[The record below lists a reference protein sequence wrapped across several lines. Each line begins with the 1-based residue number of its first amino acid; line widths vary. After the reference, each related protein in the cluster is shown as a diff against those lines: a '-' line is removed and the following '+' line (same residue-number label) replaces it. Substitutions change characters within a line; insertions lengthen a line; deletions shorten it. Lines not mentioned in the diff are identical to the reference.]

1 MERPLI
7 TRRKAL
13 ATIGLLAAAA
23 AASPAFAAGKTV
35 DDSDLVL
42 GDRDAPVTIIEY
54 SSLTCPHCA
63 NFHLNILP
71 DLKARYIDTGK
82 ARLVYRDFPFDR
94 AALLAA
100 ALAHCAGPDRYFDFL
115 SVLFGSQKT
124 WSRAPDP
131 AAALKRIGRLGG
143 LTGDEIDACFTNKA
157 LIDRILRERLTGA
170 QVFEVDSTP
179 TFFINGQKLLGAQP
193 VENFAAVIDPLLSGS

>member
-7 TRRKAL
+7 TRREAL
-13 ATIGLLAAAA
+13 TTIGLLAAAA

-35 DDSDLVL
+35 DDSDLIL
-42 GDRDAPVTIIEY
+42 GNRNAPVTIIEY

-63 NFHLNILP
+63 NFDLNILP
-71 DLKARYIDTGK
+71 ELKKRYIDTGK

-100 ALAHCAGPDRYFDFL
+100 ALAHCAGPDRYFSFL
-115 SVLFGSQKT
+115 TVLFGSQKT
-124 WSRAPDP
+124 WARASDP

-143 LTGDEIDACFTNKA
+143 LSEKEIDACFANKA
-157 LIDRILRERLTGA
+157 LLDSILRERLTGA
-170 QVFEVDSTP
+170 KVFGVDSTP
-179 TFFINGQKLLGAQP
+179 TFFINGRKLLGAQP
-193 VENFAAVIDPLLSGS
+193 VESFAAIIDPLLSGS

>member
-7 TRRKAL
+7 TRREAL
-13 ATIGLLAAAA
+13 ATIGLLAATA

-35 DDSDLVL
+35 DDSDLIL

-100 ALAHCAGPDRYFDFL
+100 ALAHCAGPDRFFDFL
-115 SVLFGSQKT
+115 TVLFGSQKT
-124 WSRAPDP
+124 WARAPDP

-143 LTGDEIDACFTNKA
+143 LSGEEIDACFANKA
-157 LIDRILRERLTGA
+157 LLDSILRERLTGA
-170 QVFEVDSTP
+170 KVFEVDSTP

-193 VENFAAVIDPLLSGS
+193 VENFSAVIDRLLSDS